1 MTGKPSGKDSI
12 QGKRR
17 RSRIAKDASDRKSQR
32 RSNQD
37 PEIMDESGSIE
48 DDDNSNKKNILT
60 AICCVV
66 TIAVVFPILGLI
78 MVYNS
83 GSGGM

>member
-1 MTGKPSGKDSI
+1 MTGKPSGKDSA

-17 RSRIAKDASDRKSQR
+17 RSRIARDGSDRKSQR
-32 RSNQD
+32 QD
-37 PEIMDESGSIE
+37 MEIMDESGSIV
-48 DDDNSNKKNILT
+48 DNDNSNRKNILT
-60 AICCVV
+60 AICCVL